1 MAIAVLIFLLW
12 ATLSF
17 ASNSPAEQICPRAA
31 PGSTVQNPP
40 ELRSQNGVLEVT
52 LHFRYQA
59 TTVGQG
65 PPRYCYITDDGVESP
80 TLRVHPGDQLI
91 LHLHNDL
98 PAAILSQAH
107 LPETPAQRGEQTGCD
122 ATMMDG
128 AMTNLH
134 FHGLTIPPTCHQDDV
149 INTTVKPGDDFDYR
163 VTIPKDEPP
172 GLYWY
177 HPHPHGFSERQV
189 QGGASGALIVEGLER
204 QNPSLAKLPER
215 IIVLRDQSLSR
226 VQQLNTLPPAWDV
239 SINYVPVLYPE
250 YQPAKIE
257 TRPAQKE
264 LWRVLNAA
272 ADTIFNLQLLE
283 NGGPQPVKIVAVD
296 GVPVSSNAASQKEA
310 SIFLPPGAR
319 MEFVVET
326 PAAGQ
331 RMQLVTTKWDTGP
344 QGDNDPARPIA
355 DIVIGNSNNEEAIQ
369 RTHGVASPRPE
380 RRPDDENLAIVQR
393 RLYFSQLSPSPQDPD
408 SSVFYFITVVGQQ
421 PEMYRMGQPPNIVV
435 HEGAVEDWTIENRAQ
450 EDHVFH
456 IHQLHFR
463 VLEVDGKPVND
474 GTSRDTIDLPYW
486 DGSGPYP
493 SVKLRMDFRDPNIV
507 GTFLYHCHI
516 LKHEDMGMMGV
527 IQVLPPGV
535 ATTTTLHGPATVGT
549 ATLLS
554 ITATVSGKDATPTG
568 AVQFMIDG
576 ITAGKPIP
584 LAGGKATLTTSFDI
598 AATHTITAIYAG
610 DKTYDVSAARPVKV
624 KVTD

>member
-1 MAIAVLIFLLW
+1 M
-12 ATLSF
+12 
-17 ASNSPAEQICPRAA
+17 
-31 PGSTVQNPP
+31 QNPP

-264 LWRVLNAA
+264 LWRVLMLRR
-272 ADTIFNLQLLE
+272 TR
-283 NGGPQPVKIVAVD
+283 
-296 GVPVSSNAASQKEA
+296 SS
-310 SIFLPPGAR
+310 
-319 MEFVVET
+319 T
-326 PAAGQ
+326 C
-331 RMQLVTTKWDTGP
+331 
-344 QGDNDPARPIA
+344 
-355 DIVIGNSNNEEAIQ
+355 NS
-369 RTHGVASPRPE
+369 
-380 RRPDDENLAIVQR
+380 
-393 RLYFSQLSPSPQDPD
+393 
-408 SSVFYFITVVGQQ
+408 
-421 PEMYRMGQPPNIVV
+421 
-435 HEGAVEDWTIENRAQ
+435 
-450 EDHVFH
+450 
-456 IHQLHFR
+456 
-463 VLEVDGKPVND
+463 
-474 GTSRDTIDLPYW
+474 
-486 DGSGPYP
+486 
-493 SVKLRMDFRDPNIV
+493 
-507 GTFLYHCHI
+507 
-516 LKHEDMGMMGV
+516 
-527 IQVLPPGV
+527 
-535 ATTTTLHGPATVGT
+535 
-549 ATLLS
+549 
-554 ITATVSGKDATPTG
+554 
-568 AVQFMIDG
+568 
-576 ITAGKPIP
+576 
-584 LAGGKATLTTSFDI
+584 
-598 AATHTITAIYAG
+598 
-610 DKTYDVSAARPVKV
+610 
-624 KVTD
+624 